1 MHRGTAGTKGDS
13 GPANAKMPGT
23 TQWEPR
29 SPEYQSQKQC
39 NKTSFAFYQAVRD
52 LYPVWVLEDMRLM
65 DVLHWEEGGIVSS
78 YTPSEALLYALV
90 HDHLPY
96 ARYLLTHF
104 PNDALAVP
112 SKSFGC
118 CQSGAPHLSMAV
130 RYNRLQ
136 ILQEILRTL
145 RTLPSKSR
153 TAYVNQRGCQRVEGG
168 KTPLHLACELQRV
181 ECLTLLLGHGAC
193 PYVKDCEGKTPLDL
207 LLQLIRDSPQD
218 MRLKRQ
224 CLDTVLLYMP
234 GGVPFCTRQRLRE
247 EEGTPWQELLGQ
259 DLYRWLA
266 GTTPCTLFTMSM
278 QTLLRA
284 LPADR
289 FPEALEE
296 ISLPDFLRPLALQKQ
311 FLK

>member
-1 MHRGTAGTKGDS
+1 
-13 GPANAKMPGT
+13 MPGT
-23 TQWEPR
+23 IQWEPR

-39 NKTSFAFYQAVRD
+39 KKTSFAFYQAVRD
-52 LYPVWVLEDMRLM
+52 LHPVWLLEDMRLM
-65 DVLHWEEGGIVSS
+65 EVLHWEEGGIVSAYS
-78 YTPSEALLYALV
+78 PSEALLYALV

-96 ARYLLTHF
+96 ASYLLSHF
-104 PNDALAVP
+104 PTDALAVP
-112 SKSFGC
+112 SKSFSC
-118 CQSGAPHLSMAV
+118 CQSGAPHLNMAV

-153 TAYVNQRGCQRVEGG
+153 TLYINQRGCQRVEGG
-168 KTPLHLACELQRV
+168 KTPIHLACELQRV
-181 ECLTLLLGHGAC
+181 NCLTVLLGHGAC
-193 PYVKDCEGKTPLDL
+193 PYIKDCEGKIPLDY

-224 CLDTVLLYMP
+224 CLDSVLLYMP
-234 GGVPFCTRQRLRE
+234 GGVPLSTRQRLRE
-247 EEGTPWQELLGQ
+247 EGTAWQELLGQ

-266 GTTPCTLFTMSM
+266 GISPPTLFTISM

-284 LPADR
+284 LPAHK

-296 ISLPDFLRPLALQKQ
+296 ISLPDFLRPLALQKRVP
-311 FLK
+311 K